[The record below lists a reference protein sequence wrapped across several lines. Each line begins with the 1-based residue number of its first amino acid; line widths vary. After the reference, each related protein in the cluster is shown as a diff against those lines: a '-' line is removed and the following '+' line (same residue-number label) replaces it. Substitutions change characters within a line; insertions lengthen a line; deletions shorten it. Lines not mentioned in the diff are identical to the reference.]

1 MNRLIYINIKV
12 MLLPQKMTIKKRK
25 QMQNIALISVHL
37 IHHYLV
43 LFDYYLIFILH
54 FQTWFMPSYSK
65 SHLGIN

>member
-43 LFDYYLIFILH
+43 LFDYYLIFILY
-54 FQTWFMPSYSK
+54 FK
-65 SHLGIN
+65 LGLCLRIQNHT